1 MSDPY
6 CNEGQKRFNSLTF
19 LQSIYNDPSEAKSLR
34 MRAAIEALLFEFPK
48 LAVTAQLNSETC
60 AAAMERATRR
70 SAKAIEQPKAI
81 EPEGTSRLC
90 LSQTQRLLR
99 YLSYH
104 AVIAPHHFATTCRR
118 LIGVACAN

>member
-60 AAAMERATRR
+60 AAQWNVRREDQRKPSNSPRPSNRSFTKGRNVER
-70 SAKAIEQPKAI
+70 
-81 EPEGTSRLC
+81 L
-90 LSQTQRLLR
+90 QR
-99 YLSYH
+99 
-104 AVIAPHHFATTCRR
+104 
-118 LIGVACAN
+118 